1 MKNPS
6 TFLVKVSKHKGKERF
21 GTGPLKMEPRLLAYV
36 IAWIITHRVRN
47 HAQLTE
53 EDLFNWVLNP
63 LTEVIMGRKQK
74 LGTVKKKWLWYGI
87 DRCCVAAR
95 FEFFSHLKPLT
106 VTHF

>member
-53 EDLFNWVLNP
+53 EDLFLICLMPGDLKMNWVN
-63 LTEVIMGRKQK
+63 V
-74 LGTVKKKWLWYGI
+74 
-87 DRCCVAAR
+87 VA
-95 FEFFSHLKPLT
+95 ENLLKTKRIGSFMCPMQY
-106 VTHF
+106 